1 MKRALFLACLPW
13 LVSAVLIARGQE
25 PSSIAEHR
33 SATSDG
39 SDWHL
44 KGDGVVCCPCR
55 VPCPCRTNG
64 KASFGHCE
72 ATLYLHVRQGH
83 YGPVNLDNMRV
94 VNTGGACAMSR
105 EHFAALYFDRETGPE
120 QQAAFLKLMASF
132 LPRQT
137 AEFPR
142 VRTVQINAQV
152 TGDHYYQISI
162 PGILQ
167 MVVDRNFGRSEP
179 PMPKFAAADYFSNT
193 LQYVQNLRYAMR
205 DDEANL
211 NFDYSRRQANY
222 RDVDLDSA
230 QYRSKQMLIQ
240 FQNGSGWFTAD
251 QQRLIHQLKLPSPD
265 LAATKRL
272 FIDLSDPWASEHQ
285 PRDGRSRT
293 DVGDH

>member
-1 MKRALFLACLPW
+1 MKKTLMLACLSW
-13 LVSAVLIARGQE
+13 LVSALLIARGQDP
-25 PSSIAEHR
+25 PSTTEHR

-39 SDWHL
+39 ADWHL
-44 KGDGVVCCPCR
+44 KGEGVVSCPCR
-55 VPCPCRTNG
+55 VPCPCRTND

-83 YGPVNLDNMRV
+83 YGTVNLDNMRV
-94 VNTGGACAMSR
+94 VNTGGTCAMSH
-105 EHFAALYFDRETGPE
+105 EPFAALYFDREMSRE
-120 QQAAFLKLMASF
+120 QQAAFLKLMASL
-132 LPRQT
+132 LPGRS
-137 AEFPR
+137 ADFPH

-179 PMPKFAAADYFSNT
+179 PMPTFAAADYFSNV
-193 LQYVQNLRYAMR
+193 LQYAQNLRYVMR

-222 RDVDLDSA
+222 RDVDLDA
-230 QYRSKQMLIQ
+230 EQYRSKEMLIQ
-240 FQNGSGWFTAD
+240 FQNGSGWFNAD
-251 QQRLIHQLKLPSPD
+251 QQRLIHQLRLPLPD

-272 FIDLSDPWASEHQ
+272 FVHLSDPWGSEQ
-285 PRDGRSRT
+285 IPRDGRSRRAK
-293 DVGDH
+293 DDH